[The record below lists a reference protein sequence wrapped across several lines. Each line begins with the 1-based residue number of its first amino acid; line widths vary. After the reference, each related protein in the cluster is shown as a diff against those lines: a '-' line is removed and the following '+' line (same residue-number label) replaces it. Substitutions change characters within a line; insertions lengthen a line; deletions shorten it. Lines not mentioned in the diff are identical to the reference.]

1 MLSWILYLLLSFDV
15 SQKRSTLRTDREKQA
30 GKNGKVSIAQ
40 CPWVI
45 QFISGYYGSLRE
57 HDIGKLLLRCDSVLE
72 KFIANICKVIMIIF
86 CPFCVRTEKEWER
99 GEMIRSKE
107 PQLRFILWA
116 SVLGTHAL
124 PTMLSLGPILSIFQ
138 IGNGVGVGQF
148 DSNNIQFHE

>member
-1 MLSWILYLLLSFDV
+1 MALF
-15 SQKRSTLRTDREKQA
+15 
-30 GKNGKVSIAQ
+30 
-40 CPWVI
+40 
-45 QFISGYYGSLRE
+45 
-57 HDIGKLLLRCDSVLE
+57 
-72 KFIANICKVIMIIF
+72 
-86 CPFCVRTEKEWER
+86 VRTEKEWER

-148 DSNNIQFHE
+148 DSKNIQFHE